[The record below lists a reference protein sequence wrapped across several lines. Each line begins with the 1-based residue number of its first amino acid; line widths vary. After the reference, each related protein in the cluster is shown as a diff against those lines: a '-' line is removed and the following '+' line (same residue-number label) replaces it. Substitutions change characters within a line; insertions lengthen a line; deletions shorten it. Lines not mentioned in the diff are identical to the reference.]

1 MRAIILAAGQGARLR
16 PLTLDK
22 PKCMVPYAGRP
33 IIEHIVTTMHQC
45 GIRDI
50 NLVTGYRADQLDYL
64 GLPTSHNERFAS
76 TNMVHSLFCAAR
88 LLDDDV
94 VVSYADIVYAPRVL
108 ESLMASTSDLSVVVD
123 RDWLELWKLRM
134 SDPLADAETMKIDGE
149 GHITE
154 FGKKPT
160 GYDDI
165 QGQYI
170 GLIKLSAA
178 AAVAIRE
185 HYAAMDRTV
194 RYDGKDFDNM
204 YMTSFIQ
211 HVIDELM
218 PAAAVFVSGGWIEI
232 DSAED
237 LELYEEKSAE
247 IERRLGGAATA

>member
-1 MRAIILAAGQGARLR
+1 MRAIILAAGQGTRLR

-22 PKCMVPYAGRP
+22 PKCLVPYAGRP
-33 IIEHIVTTMHQC
+33 IIDHVVATMREC
-45 GIRDI
+45 GIEDI
-50 NLVTGYRADQLDYL
+50 NLVTGYRADRLDYL
-64 GLPTSHNERFAS
+64 GLPTFHNERFAS
-76 TNMVHSLFCAAR
+76 TNMVHSLFCAER
-88 LLDDDV
+88 LLDNDV
-94 VVSYADIVYAPRVL
+94 VISYADIVYGPRVL
-108 ESLMASTSDLSVVVD
+108 ESLLASTANLSVVVD

-154 FGKKPT
+154 LGRKPT
-160 GYDDI
+160 SYEDI

-178 AAVAIRE
+178 AAPAIRE
-185 HYAAMDRTV
+185 HYAAMDRSAD
-194 RYDGKDFDNM
+194 RDGKDFDNM

-232 DSAED
+232 DSVED
-237 LELYEEKSAE
+237 LTSYRENAAE
-247 IERRLGGAATA
+247 VERRLGGGATV

>member
-16 PLTLDK
+16 PLTLNK
-22 PKCMVPYAGRP
+22 PKCLVPCRGRP
-33 IIEHIVTTMHQC
+33 IIEYIVATMREC

-64 GLPTSHNERFAS
+64 GLPTFHNERFAS
-76 TNMVHSLFCAAR
+76 TNMVRSLFCAER

-94 VVSYADIVYAPRVL
+94 VVSYADIVYGPRVL
-108 ESLMASTSDLSVVVD
+108 ESLLASTSDFSVVVD
-123 RDWLELWKLRM
+123 RDWLDLWRLRM
-134 SDPLADAETMKIDGE
+134 SDPLADAETMKVDGE

-154 FGKKPT
+154 LGKKPN

-178 AAVAIRE
+178 AAVAIRK
-185 HYAAMDRTV
+185 HYAAMDRTAS
-194 RYDGKDFDNM
+194 YDGKDFDSM

-232 DSAED
+232 DSVED
-237 LELYEEKSAE
+237 VRLYEKKSAE
-247 IERRLGGAATA
+247 IERRLGA